1 MQQCFVK
8 LERQT
13 CKPLVLAHGEHGN
26 LWFLLIS
33 ILVQHQH
40 SYFNLARSM
49 CSFYW
54 CCIFPFV
61 TFFTKNISAEEKTYV
76 IRQLFVT
83 GNIHMKT
90 TVLESLFNKGA
101 GLHPWT
107 LLKRDSSIFFRT
119 FFPVNIQNIKNSFF
133 YRSRPVATSKWGKW
147 KK

>member
-1 MQQCFVK
+1 MRTSFRAAVFCETLYK
-8 LERQT
+8 ISRQT
-13 CKPLVLAHGEHGN
+13 CKPLVLALGEHGN

-61 TFFTKNISAEEKTYV
+61 TFFTKNISAEENTYV

-83 GNIHMKT
+83 GNIHIKT

-107 LLKRDSSIFFRT
+107 LLKRDSSIFFS
-119 FFPVNIQNIKNSFF
+119 NIFSCEYPKHKEQVFL
-133 YRSRPVATSKWGKW
+133 
-147 KK
+147 